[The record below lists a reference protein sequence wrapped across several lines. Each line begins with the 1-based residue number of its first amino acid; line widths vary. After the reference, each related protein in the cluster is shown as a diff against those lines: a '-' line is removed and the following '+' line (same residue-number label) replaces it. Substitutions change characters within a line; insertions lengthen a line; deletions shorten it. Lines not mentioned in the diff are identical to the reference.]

1 MEICRHDNGGI
12 NGAWDEYLEKMG
24 GFVNCT
30 SRQGIPLDAFGI
42 AVLSHFGLAP
52 AISVHRLWL
61 ISGESMHT
69 NEYENLDGLALAE
82 LLQAG
87 AVTPAELMECA
98 IALAEARNPVLNL
111 ITYPRYDESR
121 KIAGDWTQRGPFRGI
136 PFLLKDSGFAHQ
148 RFPSSIGSALFD
160 NTTYS
165 YDATVAGRFE
175 AAGLIPFA
183 RTTVPELCMAG
194 TTEAVRN
201 GGATPN
207 PWDRTRSAGGSS
219 GGAAAAVA
227 ARIVPVAHGSDGGG
241 SIRIPAA
248 CCGVFGLK
256 PSRGNV
262 PMGPARGEGW
272 AGMSTDGVLSRT
284 VRDTAA
290 ALDMMVGYEPGAPYA
305 APPKARPFLDAVRE
319 QAHRPLRVGILRTGW
334 NDIRIAPECNA
345 AVDHTASLLASLGH
359 DVFEADLPAI
369 DYDGFVHAHGSILA
383 SNIVVAV
390 DARLRV
396 LGRALRDEDLESV
409 IRDGYDVGKQLDAA
423 SYIDAVSRL
432 HAVGRAFAAAM
443 AGLDV
448 LLTPTLAQLPCK
460 LDYLALN
467 GSDGLGFRAYR
478 ARAAT
483 YSTFLPVVNGAG
495 LPAASLPLSW
505 TDAGLPVA
513 TQLIGHFGQED
524 TLLALSAQLERA
536 APWADRKPLFT

>member
-1 MEICRHDNGGI
+1 MQ
-12 NGAWDEYLEKMG
+12 
-24 GFVNCT
+24 T
-30 SRQGIPLDAFGI
+30 
-42 AVLSHFGLAP
+42 
-52 AISVHRLWL
+52 
-61 ISGESMHT
+61 T
-69 NEYENLDGLALAE
+69 EYERLDGLALAK
-82 LLQAG
+82 LLERG
-87 AVTPAELMECA
+87 EVTCAELMDCA
-98 IALAEARNPVLNL
+98 IELAEQRNPALNA
-111 ITYPRYDESR
+111 ITYPRYEASR
-121 KIAGDWTQRGPFRGI
+121 GIAAGWAPRGPFRGI
-136 PFLLKDSGFAHQ
+136 PFLLKDSGFAHK
-148 RFPSSIGSALFD
+148 RFPSSLGSALFND
-160 NTTYS
+160 TTYA
-165 YDATVAGRFE
+165 YAATVADRFE

-256 PSRGNV
+256 PSRGRV

-272 AGMSTDGVLSRT
+272 AGMATDGVLSMS

-290 ALDMMVGYEPGAPYA
+290 ALDMISGYEAGAPYA
-305 APPKARPFLDAVRE
+305 APPKPRAFLEAVLDTRP
-319 QAHRPLRVGILRTGW
+319 RPLRVGLLRTAW
-334 NDIRIAPECNA
+334 NGIPIAPECDA
-345 AVDHTASLLASLGH
+345 AVAHTASLLEALGH
-359 DVFEADLPAI
+359 DVFEATLPDI

-390 DARLRV
+390 DNRLK
-396 LGRALRDEDLESV
+396 ALDRDLQEGDLETV
-409 IRDGYDVGKQLDAA
+409 IHDGYLVGKGLDAA
-423 SYIDAVSRL
+423 SYIDAVARL

-443 AGLDV
+443 ADLDV

-467 GSDGLGFRAYR
+467 TSDGLGFRQYR

-483 YSTFLPVVNGAG
+483 YSTFLPVINGAG

-513 TQLIGHFGQED
+513 TQLIGHFGRED
-524 TLLALSAQLERA
+524 ILLELSAQLERL
-536 APWADRKPLFT
+536 APWAARRPLFG